1 MSPQMEEFLKAKPR
15 IDFSIALLTSN
26 VVSGPPKNRFLV
38 AFLAILNVFFT
49 FCVYLHLKNSS
60 WREINFNFLSSLLFF
75 IILCGY
81 AVRANVGRLKNT
93 EMNHLVHNIKELFEE
108 HEEDEELGQFLKK
121 NLMNSMKIFHFCNR
135 WGFRMFFVAGTFASF
150 YFRLNEEFGL
160 LYDLPFIASDNFLWK
175 DALHVLQGVMY
186 CVTSFGM
193 ISLDLGIIFL
203 GLQVIAE
210 LNILSDCMK
219 LLNEKIKTDQ
229 KFLSKIIKRH
239 CSVIE
244 NLNLLSKIISE
255 TTSLQLLLTGVALL
269 FGFTFLIKYTMGI
282 GNYIII
288 ICGGSL
294 SLPICV
300 LGEFIRLKTENLSET
315 FYQTNWYE
323 LSLKD
328 QKTFLIILGMAQREY
343 GLKAAGMYDVN
354 LYTFI
359 QIFKIAFSYCAVL
372 YSLSQ

>member
-1 MSPQMEEFLKAKPR
+1 MSPQMAEFLKAKPR

-81 AVRANVGRLKNT
+81 AVRANVGRFKKT
-93 EMNHLVHNIKELFEE
+93 EMDHLVHNIKELFDEQ
-108 HEEDEELGQFLKK
+108 EEDEELGQILKK
-121 NLMNSMKIFHFCNR
+121 YLMNSMKIFHFCNR
-135 WGFRMFFVAGTFASF
+135 WGIRMFLIAGAFASF

-160 LYDLPFIASDNFLWK
+160 TYDLPIISSENFVWK
-175 DALHVLQGVMY
+175 DTLHVLQGVMY
-186 CVTSFGM
+186 CVSAFAM

-210 LNILSDCMK
+210 LNILSDYMK

-229 KFLSKIIKRH
+229 KFLRKIIKRH
-239 CSVIE
+239 CSVVK

-269 FGFTFLIKYTMGI
+269 FGFTFLIKYTTGI

-300 LGEFIRLKTENLSET
+300 LGEFIKLKTENLSET

>member
-81 AVRANVGRLKNT
+81 AVRANVGRLKKT

-108 HEEDEELGQFLKK
+108 HEEDEELGQILKK

-135 WGFRMFFVAGTFASF
+135 WGIRMFLIAGTFASF

-160 LYDLPFIASDNFLWK
+160 TYDLPIIASENFVWK
-175 DALHVLQGVMY
+175 DTLHVLQGVMY
-186 CVTSFGM
+186 CVTAFAM

-210 LNILSDCMK
+210 LNILSDYMK

-229 KFLSKIIKRH
+229 KFLRKIIKRH
-239 CSVIE
+239 CSVIK

-269 FGFTFLIKYTMGI
+269 FGFTFLIKYTTGI

-300 LGEFIRLKTENLSET
+300 LGEFIKLKTENLSET

-359 QIFKIAFSYCAVL
+359 QVTLKLEFIH
-372 YSLSQ
+372 